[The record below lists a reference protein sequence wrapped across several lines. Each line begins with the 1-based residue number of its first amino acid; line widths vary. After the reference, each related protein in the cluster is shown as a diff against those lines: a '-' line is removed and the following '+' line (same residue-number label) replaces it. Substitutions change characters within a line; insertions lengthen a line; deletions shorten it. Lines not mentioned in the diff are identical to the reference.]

1 MTMIKSSQISELT
14 PKHVRAA
21 RALLAW
27 SQQDLAKNASVAT
40 STIADFERGH
50 RTPVANNAQ
59 AIRSALETAGV
70 RFLPTGAVIGPA
82 IPPMHVS
89 DRPGMPIRWVSAQ
102 DLSDWADRNDGVSG
116 LPTLIANLVRATH
129 GSAHLRFPSDEGVRH
144 SGWDGHTITAK
155 GSVYVPQGEAG
166 WEIGAQRKN
175 VSRKATEDYEKRSLN
190 PSPIEPADA
199 TYIFV
204 TPRHWP
210 GKDEW
215 ARTRQKEGPWR
226 DVRVYDVN
234 DLVHWIEQSP
244 AVGAWLARKLGKRP
258 DETRELEDV
267 WSEWSQATE
276 LPLTADLVLTDRD
289 EDVAAVLRWLRSPP
303 SVMSLR
309 ATTVDEAVA
318 FFHAAL
324 SELPD
329 EFAQTYRARCLV
341 ATSEDAARRLG
352 DASGSLILVLTD
364 PNPGLSRVLAGKGHF
379 VLQIYDERAAA
390 NGDARTLARPS
401 RDGIANALIAAGM
414 SDKRAETLAR
424 DSARELSVL
433 RRRLPG
439 APGRLP
445 AWAVA
450 SPPRA
455 LLAALLIG
463 GWHEERKDDCRIL
476 EEIAGQPY
484 EEIIKELAPMV
495 RDLDSPLQNVGP
507 AWRIT
512 SPIDAW
518 FLLAQKLT
526 TDDISRYETAA
537 LEVFGASDPRFDMEP
552 DDRWMANVRGI
563 QPAYSGLLRHGI
575 GHSMILMALWGDRV
589 RTVPDLGRRV
599 DHIVRKLL
607 QGADGH
613 RWWSLSGDFRL
624 LAEAAPGAFLD
635 AIEESLDRNQPPIE
649 ALFGSDGGGITG
661 QEHLADLMWALES
674 LAWSKQLMPRVTY
687 VLARLNAIDTKPR
700 RFTNGPANSLRNIH
714 LLWHPETFATLD
726 ERLRALDL
734 IRKREP
740 ASAWKL
746 MIGILPQGRDHMSP
760 SAVPR
765 WRDYSVDDE
774 EVLTWGLVER
784 GTTEIS
790 KRLLDDA
797 GLDPQRWSDLL
808 DCLADLVPG
817 TEVALAN
824 LAAAEPKMIDEGA
837 RATMWRKLRSTL
849 HRHRQFP
856 DAEWSLSE
864 PVLIALEDVYHRFAP
879 VDPIER
885 VAWLFNQTVE
895 LPDRVSPGWET
906 EQRDIEEARKRAAAS
921 VYEAGGILAI
931 QKLARRAEAAGY
943 IGRALYDAG
952 LPSTEFDSLLEFFL
966 KAEDPSERDVAHGIV
981 VTASRDREKEWLEG
995 LIEKALDENWREEA
1009 LLTLVRAMPA
1019 ARWVWERVAE
1029 IGGAIE
1035 TTYWQTAQVMWI
1047 DDREDDVVYAVRKLI
1062 QMGVPLRA
1070 VGLAGRMRKSDLPS
1084 DLLMEVLREAAKQP
1098 FTGDVDHNELGM
1110 FRHHVAELMQIL
1122 DNRDDVEQEA
1132 LATLEWNY
1140 LEVLEHSQR
1149 PAKALLAELSEQ
1161 PKLFVDL
1168 LKVVYRKSDDEDS
1181 DADEPVPASPEMAK
1195 AVANRAYALLGH
1207 WNRIP
1212 GTQSDGSID
1221 PIRLTEWIKEARK
1234 LAREAGR
1241 LDIGDSRIGHLLSSS
1256 PDGMD
1261 GNWPAEAVREVIDLF
1276 HSKEM
1281 IDGFVVGKMNRRG
1294 VTTRMPRDGGLLERR
1309 EEARYRGW
1317 ADALIFDY
1325 PRTANALI
1333 RLADYYE
1340 QDARREDEQAERLD
1354 WRD

>member
-1 MTMIKSSQISELT
+1 MTMTKSSPISELT

-27 SQQDLAKNASVAT
+27 SQQELANNAGVAT
-40 STIADFERGH
+40 STIADFERGQ

-59 AIRSALETAGV
+59 AIRSALESAGV

-82 IPPMHVS
+82 IPPMDVS
-89 DRPGMPIRWVSAQ
+89 DRPGVPIRWVSAQ

-144 SGWDGHTITAK
+144 SGWDGHTIAAK

-175 VSRKATEDYEKRSLN
+175 VSHKASEDYAKRTLN
-190 PSPIEPADA
+190 PSPIEPANA

-215 ARTRQKEGPWR
+215 AKTRKKEGPWR
-226 DVRVYDVN
+226 EVRVYDVN

-244 AVGAWLARKLGKRP
+244 AVGAWLAGRLGKRP
-258 DETRELEDV
+258 DESRELEDV

-309 ATTVDEAVA
+309 TTTADEAVA

-341 ATSEDAARRLG
+341 ATTEDAARQLG

-390 NGDARTLARPS
+390 NGDVRTLARPS
-401 RDGIANALIAAGM
+401 REGIANALIAAGM

-484 EEIIKELAPMV
+484 EVIVQALAPMV
-495 RDLDSPLQNVGP
+495 RDLDSPLQKVGP

-518 FLLAQKLT
+518 FLLAQNLT

-537 LEVFGASDPRFDMEP
+537 LKVLGAADPRFEMEP

-563 QPAYSGLLRHGI
+563 QPPYSGLLRHGI

-589 RTVPDLGRRV
+589 RTVPDVGRRV

-624 LAEAAPGAFLD
+624 LAEASPGAFLE
-635 AIEESLDRNQPPIE
+635 AIEESLDRDQPPIE

-674 LAWSKQLMPRVTY
+674 LAWSKQLMPRVTH

-790 KRLLDDA
+790 KRLLDDV

-824 LAAAEPKMIDEGA
+824 LAAAEPKMIDEDA
-837 RATMWRKLRSTL
+837 RAALWRKLRSTL

-856 DAEWSLSE
+856 DADWSLEE

-879 VDPIER
+879 ADPIER

-895 LPDRVSPGWET
+895 LPDRVSAGWET
-906 EQRDIEEARKRAAAS
+906 EQRDIEEARKRAAAA

-943 IGRALYDAG
+943 IGKALCDAG

-981 VTASRDREKEWLEG
+981 VTASRDREKEWLKG
-995 LIEKALDENWREEA
+995 LIEKAVAENWNEEA
-1009 LLTLVRAMPA
+1009 LLTLLRAMPA

-1035 TTYWQTAQVMWI
+1035 TTYWRTAQVMWI
-1047 DDREDDVVYAVRKLI
+1047 DDREDDIVYAVRKLI
-1062 QMGVPLRA
+1062 QMGAPLRA
-1070 VGLAGRMRKSDLPS
+1070 VGLAGRMRKSELPS
-1084 DLLMEVLREAAKQP
+1084 DLVIEVLREAAKQP
-1098 FTGDVDHNELGM
+1098 FTGDVNHNELGM

-1122 DNRDDVEQEA
+1122 DNRDDVEREA

-1168 LKVVYRKSDDEDS
+1168 LKAVYRKSDEDG
-1181 DADEPVPASPEMAK
+1181 DADEPVPEIPEIAQ
-1195 AVANRAYALLGH
+1195 AVASRAYALLGH

-1212 GTQSDGSID
+1212 GTQNDGSID

-1241 LDIGDSRIGHLLSSS
+1241 LDIGDSRIGHMLSSS
-1256 PDGMD
+1256 PDGKD
-1261 GNWPAEAVREVIDLF
+1261 GYWPAEAVREVIDLF

-1309 EEARYRGW
+1309 EEARYRNS
-1317 ADALIFDY
+1317 ADAIVFDF

-1340 QDARREDEQAERLD
+1340 RDARREDEQAERLD
-1354 WRD
+1354 WRG